1 MSSRAELKQKA
12 KNLLDGKKGKAAL
25 MVLIYY
31 IIPFLFTLI
40 PLVGPIVNVI
50 CLPVLTYGLLKA
62 LIDLKNGEEVGA
74 FDFFTKGFKDFG
86 KVWGVSICTA
96 LKMWAPLLLGMVG
109 CMMFGGGFMAMAT
122 ALFSGYVESSS
133 STGLII
139 GCTMIMIATIWSIP
153 ITWKYMYSMNELA
166 YDSSRN
172 SMDIVNTS
180 GSYLIG
186 NRWKAFVLDLSFIGW
201 FFLVGIT
208 LGLITF
214 WLLPYMLVTKILF
227 YEELSGRNEEPL
239 AEPETIKTE
248 E

>member
-12 KNLLDGKKGKAAL
+12 KDLLDGKKGKAAL

-31 IIPFLFTLI
+31 IMPFLFTLI
-40 PLVGPIVNVI
+40 PLIGPIISVI
-50 CLPVLTYGLLKA
+50 CIPVLTYGLLKSM
-62 LIDLKNGEEVGA
+62 IDLKNGEEVGA

-86 KVWGVSICTA
+86 KVWGVSICTT
-96 LKMWAPLLLGMVG
+96 LKMWAPLLLGIVGYIIMVSG
-109 CMMFGGGFMAMAT
+109 VFTAM
-122 ALFSGYVESSS
+122 SSSNMEFIS
-133 STGLII
+133 STGLMTGWVIV
-139 GCTMIMIATIWSIP
+139 MIATIWSIP
-153 ITWKYMYSMNELA
+153 ITWKYVYSMNELA

-214 WLLPYMLVTKILF
+214 WLLPYILVTKILF
-227 YEELSGRNEEPL
+227 YEELSGRNEDPL

>member
-12 KNLLDGKKGKAAL
+12 KDLLDGKKGKAAL

-31 IIPFLFTLI
+31 IMPFLFTLI
-40 PLVGPIVNVI
+40 PLIGFIISVI
-50 CLPVLTYGLLKA
+50 CVPVLTYGLLKSM
-62 LIDLKNGEEVGA
+62 IDLKNGEEVGA

-86 KVWGVSICTA
+86 KVWSVSICIT
-96 LKMWAPLLLGMVG
+96 LKKWAPLLLGIVG
-109 CMMFGGGFMAMAT
+109 FIIMFLGGFTMSASNME
-122 ALFSGYVESSS
+122 FIP
-133 STGLII
+133 STGLMI
-139 GCTMIMIATIWSIP
+139 GWVIVMIATIWSIP
-153 ITWKYMYSMNELA
+153 ITWKYVYSMNELA

-208 LGLITF
+208 LGLIIF
-214 WLLPYMLVTKILF
+214 WLLPYILVTKILF
-227 YEELSGRNEEPL
+227 YEELSGRNEDPL

>member
-12 KNLLDGKKGKAAL
+12 KDLLDGKKGKAAL
-25 MVLIYY
+25 MVFIYS
-31 IIPFLFTLI
+31 IMPFLFTLI
-40 PLVGPIVNVI
+40 PLIGPVVNII
-50 CLPVLTYGLLKA
+50 CMPVLTYGLLKA

-96 LKMWAPLLLGMVG
+96 LKMWGPLLLGIVG
-109 CMMFGGGFMAMAT
+109 YILMTIGVFSSMA
-122 ALFSGYVESSS
+122 SSQIESSS
-133 STGLII
+133 SICLII
-139 GCTMIMIATIWSIP
+139 GWVAAMVSGIWAIP

-166 YDSSRN
+166 YDSSRK

-208 LGLITF
+208 FGLITF

-239 AEPETIKTE
+239 AEPGTIKTE

>member
-31 IIPFLFTLI
+31 IMPFLFTLI
-40 PLVGPIVNVI
+40 PLVGPIISAI
-50 CLPVLTYGLLKA
+50 CVPVLTYGLLKSM
-62 LIDLKNGEEVGA
+62 IDLKNGEEVGA

-96 LKMWAPLLLGMVG
+96 LKMWAPLLLGIVG
-109 CMMFGGGFMAMAT
+109 YIIMFFGGLTAM
-122 ALFSGYVESSS
+122 SSSNMEFIS
-133 STGLII
+133 STGLMTGWAI
-139 GCTMIMIATIWSIP
+139 IMIATIWSIP